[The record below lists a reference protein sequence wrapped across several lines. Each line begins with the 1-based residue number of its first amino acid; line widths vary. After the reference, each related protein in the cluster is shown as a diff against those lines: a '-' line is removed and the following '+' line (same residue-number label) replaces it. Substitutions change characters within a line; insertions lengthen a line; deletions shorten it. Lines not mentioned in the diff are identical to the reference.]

1 MPVPETTREAFTV
14 TSSLRAG
21 DAPGS
26 ALHARTSAA
35 TPIVRKYRTTVRI
48 PRPPK
53 APFGALLSDANIH
66 FVDLGAFDHSDRPL
80 TGRYLQAGA
89 GIVADSDPE
98 TEYRETLSKAEGM
111 VQAVRL
117 AERGFEL

>member
-1 MPVPETTREAFTV
+1 ML
-14 TSSLRAG
+14 LRDG
-21 DAPGS
+21 K
-26 ALHARTSAA
+26 
-35 TPIVRKYRTTVRI
+35 I
-48 PRPPK
+48 
-53 APFGALLSDANIH
+53 F
-66 FVDLGAFDHSDRPL
+66 
-80 TGRYLQAGA
+80 LQAGA